1 MKTIVIDGKEY
12 PIDCNALTYVKYKSM
27 FKTGILYDTQKIQTF
42 VTLQKINKEK
52 IEKENPN
59 ISNEELEETMGDL
72 MMPVVDEF
80 VKAITQIAWIMIY
93 SANDSIEEYEKWLRG
108 IKKFSVND
116 KWIVEVTEF
125 AVNCFC

>member
-1 MKTIVIDGKEY
+1 MKTIVICDKEY
-12 PIDCNALTYVKYKSM
+12 KIDCNALTYVKYKTI

-52 IEKENPN
+52 IERENPD
-59 ISNEELEETMGDL
+59 ISQEELEETMGNL
-72 MMPVVDEF
+72 MMPVIDEF
-80 VKAITQIAWIMIY
+80 IRAITQITWIMIY
-93 SANDSIEEYEKWLRG
+93 SVDNTIEDYEEWLKG

-125 AVNCFC
+125 AVDCFC